1 MNNRL
6 KQFLAVENI
15 SQSQFADSIN
25 IVRATVSHVLSG
37 RNYPSYDFL
46 KALMTRYPRLNIE
59 WLMFGKGKMY
69 KEPAI
74 SEQPRDDASLFDD
87 IPQESTLMDK
97 KFPTTENSIEN
108 IKSSNDNTTLTKSSE
123 KSVNQRNISKIVIFF
138 DDGTF
143 QEF

>member
-6 KQFLAVENI
+6 KQFLTVENI

-46 KALMTRYPRLNIE
+46 KALMTRYPRLNID

-69 KEPAI
+69 KDQTIA
-74 SEQPRDDASLFDD
+74 EQPKDDVSLFDD
-87 IPQESTLMDK
+87 IPQESPLSDVNLHTEENPIDK
-97 KFPTTENSIEN
+97 
-108 IKSSNDNTTLTKSSE
+108 IKASNDKITLIKTPDKT
-123 KSVNQRNISKIVIFF
+123 VNQRNISKIVVFF